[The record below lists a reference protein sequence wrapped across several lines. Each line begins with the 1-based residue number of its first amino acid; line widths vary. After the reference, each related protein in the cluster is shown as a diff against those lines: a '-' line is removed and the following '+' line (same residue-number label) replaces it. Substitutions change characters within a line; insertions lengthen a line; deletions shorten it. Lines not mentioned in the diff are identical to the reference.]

1 MSDIIKWEI
10 ADRLRQRARDDLFNL
25 LESIDGTKD
34 LFIDSDLF
42 PLIDLTS
49 NATEIRKHGVGN
61 LHKLDSALNF
71 QTKNKRLFL
80 LRPNI
85 VRFLTLAKQ
94 LRQLDIRNAHLICV
108 PRKFYAFE
116 HLLEQEGLWGR
127 CTLHE
132 LTAFDMVPVDYDIFS
147 MVNSHLYLSIYLDHS
162 TDWLSTIAASLIDFQ
177 QLFGRF
183 ANTISFGKLA
193 GQVARQLERGQ
204 SALNNQD
211 TIPGGR
217 QIQTVILFDRSVDL
231 ITPFCSQMCYEGLL
245 DEYFNI
251 EGARM
256 KIPKTDNTDNSGR
269 QFEYISLSTKDDMII
284 EGIRAMHFTKV
295 FQEIKAYL
303 ARQNVLQNDFRDKMQ
318 DASISDLKHLVNTDV
333 KGHINAKKQLTRH
346 LDLCTDIYE
355 KKKANDFKIQLEM
368 EADILHSQNFDEIVS
383 YIHTMICRCE
393 PNKYRPLQL
402 LCLLSTANNGLTREY
417 YELLC
422 RSYLQAYGYE
432 NIPLLYKLEKLNL
445 FYVKRQCDIPI
456 ATNTNSPV
464 GFRGDA
470 LLKMGKQVAQNLTEK
485 TQIQKTFFQFMR
497 KRLNLT
503 PDLNQQAKTTLGPD
517 MADIFG
523 SMYVPLSCRLIEES
537 LLNPTKLSTLQH
549 ELLQRGYPGAEDLFS
564 HRSSGI
570 STRTQFHDVYH
581 SILVVFIGG
590 CTQSEINAL
599 RMLAMSKSNIKWQF
613 YFAPTNQ
620 WTHTRLLQE
629 IEASQ

>member
-1 MSDIIKWEI
+1 MSDSMKWEI

-25 LESIDGTKD
+25 LQSIDGTKD
-34 LFIDSDLF
+34 LFIDADLF

-49 NATEIRKHGVGN
+49 NATEIRKYGVGN
-61 LHKLDSALNF
+61 LHKLDGAQNF
-71 QTKNKRLFL
+71 HTKNKRLFL
-80 LRPNI
+80 LRPNM

-147 MVNSHLYLSIYLDHS
+147 MVNSHLYLNIYLDQS

-177 QLFGRF
+177 ELFGIF

-204 SALNNQD
+204 STISNRDL
-211 TIPGGR
+211 IPGGR
-217 QIQTVILFDRSVDL
+217 YIQTVILFDRSVDL

-251 EGARM
+251 EGGRM
-256 KIPKTDNTDNSGR
+256 KIPKSENTDNSAK
-269 QFEYISLSTKDDMII
+269 QYEHISLSTRDDMII

-303 ARQNVLQNDFRDKMQ
+303 AKQNILQNDVRDKMQ
-318 DASISDLKHLVNTDV
+318 DASISDLKQLVNIDV

-355 KKKANDFKIQLEM
+355 KKKAHDFKIQLEI
-368 EADILHSQNFDEIVS
+368 EADIFHSQNFDDIVS

-402 LCLLSTANNGLTREY
+402 LCLLSTANNGLPREY

-432 NIPLLYKLEKLNL
+432 HIPLLYKLEKLNL
-445 FYVKRQCDIPI
+445 FHVKRSCDIPV
-456 ATNTNSPV
+456 APNTNTPT
-464 GFRGDA
+464 GFRRDA
-470 LLKMGKQVAQNLTEK
+470 ILKMGKQVAQNLTDK
-485 TQIQKTFFQFMR
+485 TQTQKTFFQFMR

-503 PDLNQQAKTTLGPD
+503 PDLNQQVKTTLGPD

-523 SMYVPLSCRLIEES
+523 SIYVPLSCRLIEEG
-537 LLNPTKLSTLQH
+537 LLNPDKLLTLQH
-549 ELLQRGYPGAEDLFS
+549 ELHQRGYSDASDLFS
-564 HRSSGI
+564 HRSSGV
-570 STRTQFHDVYH
+570 STRTQFHDVQQAV
-581 SILVVFIGG
+581 LVVFIGG

-599 RMLAMSKSNIKWQF
+599 RMLAMSKSNTKWQF
-613 YFAPTNQ
+613 YFAPTNI